1 MNNKIYYFLEINK
14 FNSYLEVTL
23 IIAETNNKR
32 KQLNIQRPLQIRMGH
47 IFNKNR
53 YINILKQKQI
63 IFSNH
68 DI

>member
-1 MNNKIYYFLEINK
+1 MSNKIYYFLEIKK
-14 FNSYLEVTL
+14 FNNYLQVTF
-23 IIAETNNKR
+23 IIVEISNKR

-53 YINILKQKQI
+53 YIEIQNQKQI